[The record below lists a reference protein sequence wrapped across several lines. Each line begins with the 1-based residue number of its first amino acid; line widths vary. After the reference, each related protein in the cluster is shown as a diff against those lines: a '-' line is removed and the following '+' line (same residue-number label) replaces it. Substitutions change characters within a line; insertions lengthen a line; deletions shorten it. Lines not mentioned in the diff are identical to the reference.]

1 MGSRQ
6 VQVGRH
12 RIDSELLTPRAQGVV
27 WGPTPTLNGRFRAA
41 CAATL
46 ALIAVP
52 FDLGAQAVSGTVLS
66 AADGQPVPY
75 GTISVGDTA
84 EGRFADAAGRFSLG
98 APATGTYRLR
108 AQQVGFLPLDTT
120 LSAGGGSQHLVL
132 RLQPLPVRL
141 ANIPA
146 ESPQHGCAPQ
156 LAGSGASPAV
166 AMILAQ
172 VRQNAERYRILLD
185 QYPFNYRLEESR
197 AIQLAVHTRD
207 EQDSVIAFDTAMYDS
222 RQRHQYSIG
231 SVIYEQRSVSGGKR
245 VMMFIPTLSDLADP
259 AFAGA
264 HCYAYA
270 GDAAHELRIEFRP
283 ADMIK
288 APDVTGSIYLDDARY
303 VVKRAV
309 FNLTHAGAVGGAAP
323 YVKVT
328 ATFREEVPFVPMLVS
343 SRTEQP
349 LANVTTGGLQSVGSL
364 ADQGAKNVGGFQGIS
379 GKSEQRVS
387 IQQDLLLDHTFI
399 GDTIGSQG
407 QAHAPGR
414 SSGFVINVA
423 CTMPPSFETADV
435 LVYGTL
441 AGPSASD
448 ARASDVL
455 AKVRALF
462 HMPNDFTL
470 PVYGY
475 SVGSKATQTLTAQVA
490 FTLDATGHATGIAVT
505 ATSLSPS
512 IDSNVVAAI
521 RDADPAHAFRALKAG
536 RYTLSLSSA
545 APSPDAPASILF
557 ARIAASVMSLART
570 AELDPDSTQP
580 RLSVN
585 GRFEFVVDEQGR
597 AVPTTLFT
605 PAASPD
611 ALASAARVL
620 PAFRFR
626 PALAGSCP
634 VKQEVMLTGLRQ

>member
-1 MGSRQ
+1 
-6 VQVGRH
+6 
-12 RIDSELLTPRAQGVV
+12 L
-27 WGPTPTLNGRFRAA
+27 
-41 CAATL
+41 AATL
-46 ALIAVP
+46 ALLAVP
-52 FDLGAQAVSGTVLS
+52 FDLGAQVVSGTVLS
-66 AADGQPVPY
+66 AADSQPVPY
-75 GTISVGDTA
+75 GTITVGDTA
-84 EGRFADAAGRFSLG
+84 EGRFADVAGRFSLG

-146 ESPQHGCAPQ
+146 ESPQHGCAAPQ
-156 LAGSGASPAV
+156 LAESGAPPAV
-166 AMILAQ
+166 AMVLAQ
-172 VRQNAERYRILLD
+172 LRQNAERYRILLD

-197 AIQLAVHTRD
+197 AVLINVHTRD
-207 EQDSVIAFDTAMYDS
+207 ETDSVIALDTATYDS
-222 RQRHQYSIG
+222 RQRHQYGIG
-231 SVIYEQRSVSGGKR
+231 GVVYEQRSVSGGKHM
-245 VMMFIPTLSDLADP
+245 MMFIPTLSDLADP

-264 HCYAYA
+264 HCFAFM
-270 GDAAHELRIEFRP
+270 GDAAHELRIDFRP
-283 ADMIK
+283 ADVIK

-309 FNLTHAGAVGGAAP
+309 FMLTHTGAVGGAAP
-323 YVKVT
+323 YVRVT
-328 ATFREEVPFVPMLVS
+328 TTFREEVPFVPMLVS
-343 SRTEQP
+343 ARTEQP
-349 LANVTTGGLQSVGSL
+349 LATVTTGGLQSMGSL
-364 ADQGAKNVGGFQGIS
+364 AAEGAKNPGGFS
-379 GKSEQRVS
+379 GFSPYSEQRVS
-387 IQQDLLLDHTFI
+387 VQQDLLLDRTFI

-414 SSGFVINVA
+414 SSGFVVNVA

-435 LVYGTL
+435 LIYGTL
-441 AGPSASD
+441 GGPGASD

-455 AKVRALF
+455 AKVRTLF
-462 HMPNDFTL
+462 HMPNDFAL

-490 FTLDATGHATGIAVT
+490 FTLDPTGHATGITVS

-512 IDSNVVAAI
+512 IDSSVVNAI
-521 RDADPAHAFRALKAG
+521 KSADAAHAFRMLKAG

-545 APSPDAPASILF
+545 TPSPNAPASILF
-557 ARIAASVMSLART
+557 ARLAASVMSLART

-580 RLSVN
+580 SLSAA

-597 AVPTTLFT
+597 AVPSTLFT
-605 PAASPD
+605 VAASPD
-611 ALASAARVL
+611 AFASAVRVL

>member
-1 MGSRQ
+1 
-6 VQVGRH
+6 
-12 RIDSELLTPRAQGVV
+12 
-27 WGPTPTLNGRFRAA
+27 
-41 CAATL
+41 
-46 ALIAVP
+46 VP
-52 FDLGAQAVSGTVLS
+52 FGLGAQVVSGNVVS

-75 GTISVGDTA
+75 STISLGDTA
-84 EGRFADAAGRFSLG
+84 EGRFADVAGRFSLG
-98 APATGTYRLR
+98 TPATGTYRLR
-108 AQQVGFLPLDTT
+108 VQQIGFQPLDTA
-120 LSAGGGSQHLVL
+120 LSAGSGSQQLVL

-141 ANIPA
+141 ANLTG
-146 ESPQHGCAPQ
+146 ESQRGCVAPK
-156 LAGSGASPAV
+156 LAASGASPAV

-207 EQDSVIAFDTAMYDS
+207 ETDSVIALDTAAYDS
-222 RQRHQYSIG
+222 RQRHQYAIG
-231 SVIYEQRSVSGGKR
+231 GVVFEQRSVSGGKHM
-245 VMMFIPTLSDLADP
+245 MMFIPTLSDLADP
-259 AFAGA
+259 AFASA
-264 HCYAYA
+264 HCYAYV
-270 GDAAHELRIEFRP
+270 GDAAHELRIDFRP
-283 ADMIK
+283 ADAIK
-288 APDVTGSIYLDDARY
+288 APDVSGSVYLDDARY
-303 VVKRAV
+303 VIKRAV
-309 FNLTHAGAVGGAAP
+309 FNLTHAGAIGGAAP

-328 ATFREEVPFVPMLVS
+328 TTFREVVPFVPMLVS

-387 IQQDLLLDHTFI
+387 IQQDLVLDHTFV

-414 SSGFVINVA
+414 SSGFVVNVA

-435 LVYGTL
+435 LIYGTL
-441 AGPSASD
+441 GGPAASD

-455 AKVRALF
+455 AKVRPLF
-462 HMPNDFTL
+462 HMPNDFAL

-475 SVGSKATQTLTAQVA
+475 ATGSKAAQTLTAQVA
-490 FTLDATGHATGIAVT
+490 FMLDASGHATGIAVT

-512 IDSNVVAAI
+512 IDSSIVDAI
-521 RDADPAHAFRALKAG
+521 KSADAAHAFRALKAG

-545 APSPDAPASILF
+545 TPSPDAPATILF
-557 ARIAASVMSLART
+557 ARLAASVMSLART
-570 AELDPDSTQP
+570 AALDPDSTQP
-580 RLSVN
+580 GLSVS
-585 GRFEFVVDEQGR
+585 GKFEFVVDEQGR
-597 AVPTTLFT
+597 AVPSTLFT
-605 PAASPD
+605 AASSPD

>member
-6 VQVGRH
+6 VQVGRQGFA
-12 RIDSELLTPRAQGVV
+12 SELLTPRVQAVV
-27 WGPTPTLNGRFRAA
+27 WGPTPILNGRFRAA

-52 FDLGAQAVSGTVLS
+52 FDLGAQVVSGTVLS

-75 GTISVGDTA
+75 STISLGDTA
-84 EGRFADAAGRFSLG
+84 EGRFADVAGRFSLG

-108 AQQVGFLPLDTT
+108 AQQLGFLALDTT
-120 LSAGGGSQHLVL
+120 LSAGNGSQHVEL

-141 ANIPA
+141 ANVPA
-146 ESPQHGCAPQ
+146 ESQHGCAAPK
-156 LAGSGASPAV
+156 LAESGASPAA

-197 AIQLAVHTRD
+197 AALLNVHTRD
-207 EQDSVIAFDTAMYDS
+207 ETDSVIALDTAMYDS
-222 RQRHQYSIG
+222 RQRHQYAIG
-231 SVIYEQRSVSGGKR
+231 GVVYEQRSVSGGKHM
-245 VMMFIPTLSDLADP
+245 MMFIPTLSDLADP
-259 AFAGA
+259 AFVDA
-264 HCYAYA
+264 HCFAYA
-270 GDAAHELRIEFRP
+270 GDAVHELRIDFRP
-283 ADMIK
+283 ADAIK
-288 APDVTGSIYLDDARY
+288 APDVTGSVYLDDARY

-309 FNLTHAGAVGGAAP
+309 FNLTHAGAIGGAAA

-328 ATFREEVPFVPMLVS
+328 TTFREVVPLVPMLVS
-343 SRTEQP
+343 ARTEQP
-349 LANVTTGGLQSVGSL
+349 LGTVTTGGLQSMGSL
-364 ADQGAKNVGGFQGIS
+364 AAEGAKNPGGFS
-379 GKSEQRVS
+379 GFSPYSDQRVS
-387 IQQDLLLDHTFI
+387 VRQDLLLDHTFI
-399 GDTIGSQG
+399 ADTIGSQG

-414 SSGFVINVA
+414 GPGFVVNVA

-435 LVYGTL
+435 LIYGTL
-441 AGPSASD
+441 GGPGASD
-448 ARASDVL
+448 AHASDVL
-455 AKVRALF
+455 AKVRSLF
-462 HMPNDFTL
+462 HMPNAFAL

-512 IDSNVVAAI
+512 IDSSVVDAI
-521 RDADPAHAFRALKAG
+521 KSGDTAHAFRGLKAG

-545 APSPDAPASILF
+545 TPSPDAPASILF
-557 ARIAASVMSLART
+557 ARLAASVMSLART

-580 RLSVN
+580 SLSAT

-597 AVPTTLFT
+597 AVPSTLFT
-605 PAASPD
+605 VAASPD
-611 ALASAARVL
+611 AFASAVRVL

-634 VKQEVMLTGLRQ
+634 VKQEVMLTGLRR